1 VEEKSPQYSFYVKLI
16 LINVW
21 LYQFNSYHVAM
32 ELVIFCLCNARK
44 FYKLEK
50 PHVNLTIV
58 AFLFTCSNNKVFKMY
73 SQMEKQLIYL
83 LQI

>member
-1 VEEKSPQYSFYVKLI
+1 
-16 LINVW
+16 
-21 LYQFNSYHVAM
+21 M